1 MVTDAGEGTSDVG
14 IIAWHEDGR
23 WNAATLDDTSD
34 IGEIIERLKAQR
46 TNGGAIALLTIDDEF
61 FIVARSLGQQQ
72 QIMVSDITYALEYDI
87 VADIVDILDLP
98 FPEENDESQPGG
110 DIDLLTD
117 LGMNAME
124 LEALSTDPELY
135 PDEQIVAIASRI
147 GFGDLAESLLE
158 DLGDEDVD

>member
-1 MVTDAGEGTSDVG
+1 MVTGAGEGTSDVG

-23 WNAATLDDTSD
+23 WRAAALADTSD

-46 TNGGAIALLTIDDEF
+46 TNGGAIALLAIDDEF

-87 VADIVDILDLP
+87 VADLVDILDLP

-158 DLGDEDVD
+158 DEDLA